1 MVYRFE
7 DCELDEATLQLRVG
21 GEPVQVEPQVFD
33 LLRVLV
39 RRRDR
44 VVTKEELL
52 DEVWHHRFV
61 TESAVSSRIKSA
73 RRAIGD
79 DGRAQRLIRTVH
91 GRGYQFVGEVTVDE
105 PRAATGG
112 ATPVPRPTTATVGRA
127 ADVAAVLAL
136 LDGAR
141 IVTLLGPGGVG
152 KTRLAVEV
160 ALRCAAGD
168 GGPEACFVDLTKV
181 RDADLVPELVVR
193 ELGIH
198 VAAGSDAPQ
207 ALHEALRG
215 GPRLL
220 LLDNFEHVVRAAPGV
235 GDIVRWA
242 PDARVLITSRARLR
256 VAGEQVYDVPPLAV
270 DGEDTGTAG
279 LTDAVALFDQ
289 AARAVDP
296 GFDLDAELAD
306 VAAICRAVD
315 GLPLAIEL
323 AAGHVRT
330 LPPVLLRTRL
340 TARLGSPLGAARDAP
355 GRQRTV
361 PATIDWSLQLL
372 GPAERAL
379 FARLGVFAGQVPLD
393 AVEQVCGPG
402 ARSDDGRPGDGGRAP
417 ATATSIGDGD
427 AGQPHGGVVD
437 ALTRLVDQSLV
448 RRTTGTRDEPR
459 YVLLEL
465 LRERARELL
474 AESGEAA
481 AVEGRH
487 AAYVA
492 AFLDDLDE
500 RRWTDLSD
508 RWIDLVTEML
518 GEIRA
523 AHDWAGRHGE
533 AVVAARITAGLGT
546 FWHREGHHAE
556 GRRWVADALAH
567 ADRLDPLLAA
577 RLQLAA
583 GFVAWP
589 RDQAAA
595 RVHFEQAAAAFRHL
609 DHRRYLAY
617 ALMLCSG
624 TYVGDPSGYDLGL
637 GLCDDGIDLAR
648 DVGEKPLIAQALNIR
663 GELTRVAGD
672 DRLALAA
679 YEEGRDLAAAAADE
693 AHLSVFL
700 ANLAYLADHRGD
712 HETARRLG
720 RDALRLCWSLGRR
733 MMAAW
738 TVSELAGPELGLGHP
753 EHGARLVGAADE
765 ALRVLGVTRHPGDV
779 SEHERVVAGLRAALG
794 EDAYGTWYEDGA
806 RLSLDDAVA
815 LALSGP
821 ASPDR
826 RR

>member
-39 RRRDR
+39 RHRDR

-61 TESAVSSRIKSA
+61 TESAVSSRVKSA

-91 GRGYQFVGEVTVDE
+91 GRGYQFVGELTVDE
-105 PRAATGG
+105 PRPAVSG
-112 ATPVPRPTTATVGRA
+112 ATPVPRPTTPTVGRS

-141 IVTLLGPGGVG
+141 IITLLGPGGVG

-160 ALRCAAGD
+160 ALRRAAGD

-198 VAAGSDAPQ
+198 VAAGSDAAQ
-207 ALHEALRG
+207 ALREALRG
-215 GPRLL
+215 TPLL
-220 LLDNFEHVVRAAPGV
+220 LVLDNFEHVVSAAPVV

-242 PDARVLITSRARLR
+242 PDARALITSRARLR

-270 DGEDTGTAG
+270 DGEDTGTTG
-279 LTDAVALFDQ
+279 LADAVALFDQ

-296 GFDLDAELAD
+296 GFDLDADLVD

-330 LPPVLLRTRL
+330 LPPALLRTRL

-372 GPAERAL
+372 GPAEQAL

-402 ARSDDGRPGDGGRAP
+402 PLPD
-417 ATATSIGDGD
+417 DGD
-427 AGQPHGGVVD
+427 AGPGVGVPAPGAGADDAGEPHVEVVD

-474 AESGEAA
+474 AESGAA
-481 AVEGRH
+481 AAIEARH

-508 RWIDLVTEML
+508 CWIDLVTEML

-523 AHDWAGRHGE
+523 AHAWAGRHGE

-546 FWHREGHHAE
+546 YWHREGHHAE
-556 GRRWVADALAH
+556 GGRWVADALGH
-567 ADRLDPLLAA
+567 ADRLDALVAA
-577 RLQLAA
+577 RLHLAA
-583 GFVAWP
+583 GFVEWP
-589 RDQAAA
+589 RDQGAA
-595 RVHFEQAAAAFRHL
+595 RVHWEQAATAFRRL

-624 TYVGDPSGYDLGL
+624 TYIGDPSGYDRGVA
-637 GLCDDGIDLAR
+637 LCDDGIDLAR
-648 DVGEKPLIAQALNIR
+648 QVGEKPLIAQGLNIR

-679 YEEGRDLAAAAADE
+679 YEEGRDLAAAAGDE

-712 HETARRLG
+712 HETSRRLG
-720 RDALRLCWSLGRR
+720 REALRLCWSLGRR

-738 TVSELAGPELGLGHP
+738 TVSELAGPELGLGRP
-753 EHGARLVGAADE
+753 KHGARLVGAGDE
-765 ALRVLGVTRHPGDV
+765 ALRVLGVSRHPGDV
-779 SEHERVVAGLRAALG
+779 SEHARVVAGLRAALG
-794 EDAYGTWYEDGA
+794 DDAYRALHAEGA
-806 RLSLDDAVA
+806 RLSLGEAVT

-821 ASPDR
+821 APPDGR
-826 RR
+826 R

>member
-1 MVYRFE
+1 MVVYRFE
-7 DCELDEATLQLRVG
+7 DCELDEATVQLRVG
-21 GEPVQVEPQVFD
+21 GERVQVEPQVYD
-33 LLRVLV
+33 LLRVLLHH
-39 RRRDR
+39 RDR
-44 VVTKEELL
+44 VVTREELL

-79 DGRAQRLIRTVH
+79 DGRTQRLIRTVH
-91 GRGYQFVGEVTVDE
+91 GRGYQFVGDVTVDE
-105 PRAATGG
+105 PPDATGG
-112 ATPVPRPTTATVGRA
+112 ATPVPQPTTQTIGRT

-160 ALRCAAGD
+160 ARRWAAGD
-168 GGPEACFVDLTKV
+168 AVAGARFVDLTKV
-181 RDADLVPELVVR
+181 READLVPELIVR
-193 ELGIH
+193 ELGVH

-207 ALHEALRG
+207 ALREALRG
-215 GPRLL
+215 GRLL
-220 LLDNFEHVVRAAPGV
+220 LVLDNFEHVVGAAPVV

-242 PDARVLITSRARLR
+242 PDARVLTTSRARLR
-256 VAGEQVYDVPPLAV
+256 VAGERVYDVPPLAV
-270 DGEDTGTAG
+270 DGGGAGDAGPAG
-279 LTDAVALFDQ
+279 LADAVALFDQ

-296 GFDLDAELAD
+296 SFDLDAELVD

-379 FARLGVFAGQVPLD
+379 FARLGVFVGQVPLD
-393 AVEQVCGPG
+393 AVEQVCAPGPG
-402 ARSDDGRPGDGGRAP
+402 VPPGE
-417 ATATSIGDGD
+417 
-427 AGQPHGGVVD
+427 VVD

-448 RRTTGTRDEPR
+448 RRTTGTLGEPR

-465 LRERARELL
+465 LREHARELL

-481 AVEGRH
+481 AVEDRH
-487 AAYVA
+487 AGYVA

-508 RWIDLVTEML
+508 RWIDLVTEVL

-523 AHDWAGRHGE
+523 AHAWAERQGE
-533 AVVAARITAGLGT
+533 AELAARIVADLGT
-546 FWHREGHHAE
+546 YWHREGHHAE
-556 GRRWVADALAH
+556 GRRWVYCALEH
-567 ADRLDPLLAA
+567 ADRFDPLLAA
-577 RLQLAA
+577 RLHLAA
-583 GFVAWP
+583 GFVEWP
-589 RDQAAA
+589 RDQTSA
-595 RVHFEQAAAAFRHL
+595 RVHWEQAAAAFRGLGH
-609 DHRRYLAY
+609 DRYLAY
-617 ALMLCSG
+617 ALMLCAG
-624 TYVGDPSGYDLGL
+624 TYIGDRSRYDLAL

-648 DVGEKPLIAQALNIR
+648 HVGEKPLVAQGLNIR

-672 DRLALAA
+672 DGLALAA
-679 YEEGRDLAAAAADE
+679 YEEGRDLAAATGDE

-712 HETARRLG
+712 YDTALRLG

-738 TVSELAGPELGLGHP
+738 TVSELAGPELGLGRA

-765 ALRVLGVTRHPGDV
+765 ALRVLGLTRHPGDV
-779 SEHERVVAGLRAALG
+779 PEHARVVAGLRVALG
-794 EDAYGTWYEDGA
+794 DDAYRARYEEGG
-806 RLSLDDAVA
+806 RLSLDEAVA
-815 LALSGP
+815 LALSGGVRGTP
-821 ASPDR
+821 SRPPGAARGTSGPG
-826 RR
+826 